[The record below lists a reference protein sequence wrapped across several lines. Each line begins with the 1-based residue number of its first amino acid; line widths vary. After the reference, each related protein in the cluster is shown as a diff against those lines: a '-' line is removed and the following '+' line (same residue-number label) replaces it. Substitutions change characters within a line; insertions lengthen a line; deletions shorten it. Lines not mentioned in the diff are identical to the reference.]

1 MEAVSYY
8 SFSHSESHW
17 KKTRHRKQCYLGLVL
32 LRRRQSKAREPSSLL
47 PVNAVLFLTIYI
59 WLFCTFIQSESPSAY
74 LTFLA
79 SISKIIY
86 FRECLQCCQFCF
98 HVKTKHKCL
107 SKDTTRFVPDYAYYA
122 KEREHNTK
130 STQCSTNC
138 TLVDFKSPCVVLWK
152 KVLRGINVALAEGIW
167 EIKSFISTA
176 QSASCFSVVGS
187 LLLKVFLFFSAACL
201 EYLDYSG

>member
-1 MEAVSYY
+1 MLSRFSTSEEEAIKSQRTVFSSSCQCS
-8 SFSHSESHW
+8 SFFD
-17 KKTRHRKQCYLGLVL
+17 YL
-32 LRRRQSKAREPSSLL
+32 
-47 PVNAVLFLTIYI
+47 
-59 WLFCTFIQSESPSAY
+59 Y
-74 LTFLA
+74 LTFLHFH
-79 SISKIIY
+79 SKWKPFCLPNFSSFDFKDYILW
-86 FRECLQCCQFCF
+86 RECLQCCQFCF

-187 LLLKVFLFFSAACL
+187 LLLKVFLFFPL
-201 EYLDYSG
+201 RVLNT